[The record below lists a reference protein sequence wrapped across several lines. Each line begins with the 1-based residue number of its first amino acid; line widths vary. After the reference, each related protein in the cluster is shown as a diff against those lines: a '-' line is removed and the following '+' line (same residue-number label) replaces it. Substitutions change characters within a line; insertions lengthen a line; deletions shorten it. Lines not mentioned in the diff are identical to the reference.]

1 MAVRRMFDKGVILT
15 DAFLDMPA
23 GAKCLYF
30 ILNMAADDDG
40 FVASPKAIMRQCG
53 ATEDDL
59 RVLIAKRYLLGFP
72 SGVVVIKHWRMHNTI
87 RADRYTQTTYREEMA
102 TLALDEKKA
111 YIEAEKLPATSWQP
125 NGNQMATK
133 RQPNGNPDQVRLD
146 QDRLGKY
153 IEEEVGIEDHPSPTP
168 SSSIPTLYLQLS
180 TGEMY
185 PVTGERIEELQKAF
199 PDIEVLP
206 ELVIMAET
214 MRTNPAKRR
223 TAARIEATIVNWLQ
237 IARERA
243 LERQKNAEAKAEAG
257 AKPKKNAFGNF
268 AQHDYNFDEIDRAL
282 DLA

>member
-1 MAVRRMFDKGVILT
+1 MAEQNSFIFHLDSMEVLSDLT
-15 DAFLDMPA
+15 P
-23 GAKCLYF
+23 
-30 ILNMAADDDG
+30 
-40 FVASPKAIMRQCG
+40 
-53 ATEDDL
+53 
-59 RVLIAKRYLLGFP
+59 
-72 SGVVVIKHWRMHNTI
+72 
-87 RADRYTQTTYREEMA
+87 
-102 TLALDEKKA
+102 
-111 YIEAEKLPATSWQP
+111 
-125 NGNQMATK
+125 
-133 RQPNGNPDQVRLD
+133 
-146 QDRLGKY
+146 
-153 IEEEVGIEDHPSPTP
+153 EEVGTLVLAMVEYKKTGAEPDLQDRAMRTAWRHLSRRMREDAEAYLERCATNRKNGNLGGRPRKAETEENRSKTENNRSVFEKTEGNRSEPKKPDPDPDPDPDPYMSKDLKVIEDRKVDEGAPTP

-223 TAARIEATIVNWLQ
+223 TAARIEATIVNWMQ